1 MTDLWFRIYVARN
14 FSKINWLH
22 GRGPIWQWSPPYIA
36 SHRNCISLRDLSK
49 IWNNFTSSDP
59 YWPDVCFFLWDN
71 LTCAHPCHI
80 LLAFSLTLYLAFF
93 SFIFPRIFAT
103 IWIYLTFSFCN
114 PSDALPASSDL
125 GCPIPCGKFLFPAP
139 YLPVAILDVR
149 SPMVNSSPRRPT
161 CQLPS
166 WMSDLLW

>member
-1 MTDLWFRIYVARN
+1 MAKWQICGLEFALPGI

-80 LLAFSLTLYLAFF
+80 LLALSLTLYLAFF
-93 SFIFPRIFAT
+93 SFIFSANLCY
-103 IWIYLTFSFCN
+103 YLTCSFCSL
-114 PSDALPASSDL
+114 SDASNFVLVFYLAIIVIPSKIFDIKINWRFNSDMAFYV
-125 GCPIPCGKFLFPAP
+125 K
-139 YLPVAILDVR
+139 YV
-149 SPMVNSSPRRPT
+149 
-161 CQLPS
+161 
-166 WMSDLLW
+166 